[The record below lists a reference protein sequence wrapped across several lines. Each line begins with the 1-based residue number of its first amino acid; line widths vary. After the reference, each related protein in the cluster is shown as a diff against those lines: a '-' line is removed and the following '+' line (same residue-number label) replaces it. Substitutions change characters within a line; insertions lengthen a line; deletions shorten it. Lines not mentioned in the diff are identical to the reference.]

1 MRFIHMDKIKELEKR
16 IEDLEEMMKSLLKDN
31 KAEPLN
37 QNTSK
42 LQKIMTE
49 KISKVK
55 PLDLVIL
62 VLHSNSKQSRDEMK
76 IKFKSL
82 GATKKMLNWFNGGN
96 FKQRL
101 IDTGIIFVDGK
112 NDDDKTTYSLTEG
125 KGKQKVLEMIEN
137 FESQN

>member
-1 MRFIHMDKIKELEKR
+1 MDKIKELEKR